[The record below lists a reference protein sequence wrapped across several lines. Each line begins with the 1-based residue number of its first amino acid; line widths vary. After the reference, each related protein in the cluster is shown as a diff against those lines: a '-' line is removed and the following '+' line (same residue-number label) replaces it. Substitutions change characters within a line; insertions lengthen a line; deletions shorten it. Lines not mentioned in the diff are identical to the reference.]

1 MIRFDQGSHR
11 FNFRVAGIALHND
24 HVLLHR
30 TPAEAFWTF
39 PGGRAE
45 LGETAAQTLQ
55 REMREELAADIEII
69 RLLWI
74 VENFFDYDEKH
85 YHELAFYFLMRLPD
99 DSLYLDQSKVH
110 AGQEAEPE
118 LIFQWFLN
126 DANVLAGLPLLPSF
140 LQTSLQ
146 ALPETSQHRVHY
158 GT

>member
-1 MIRFDQGSHR
+1 MIRFDQENHR
-11 FNFRVAGIALHND
+11 FNFRVVGIALHHE

-30 TPAEAFWTF
+30 TPQENFWTF

-45 LGETAAQTLQ
+45 LGETTANTLR

-74 VENFFDYDEKH
+74 VENFFDYDQRH

-99 DSLYLDQSKVH
+99 DSPYLDQTQTH

-118 LIFQWFLN
+118 LIFQWFRN
-126 DANVLAGLPLLPSF
+126 EADELAGLPLLPSF
-140 LQTSLQ
+140 LQTALQ
-146 ALPETSQHRVHY
+146 DLPATTQPVVHI
-158 GT
+158 GK

>member
-1 MIRFDQGSHR
+1 MIRFDQGNQR
-11 FNFRVAGIALHND
+11 FNYRVVGIALHHD

-30 TPAEAFWTF
+30 TPDEAFWTF

-55 REMREELAADIEII
+55 REMREELAANIEVI

-74 VENFFDYDEKH
+74 VESFFDYDERR

-99 DSLYLDQSKVH
+99 DSPYLDQSITH

-126 DANVLAGLPLLPSF
+126 DAATLAGLPLLPSF
-140 LQTSLQ
+140 LQTALQ
-146 ALPETSQHRVHY
+146 DLPATTRHLVHHDK
-158 GT
+158 